1 MPYPHISFPVS
12 FPELY
17 KFFIKYQLAPESK
30 RAEEIRN
37 HLGMISSLEPSSF
50 TLVQPLIVALF
61 TESRSCVMA
70 ISIFDRLAA
79 LMGPTQTK
87 SLLLHPVLQLF
98 DSNDEEL
105 LQVLLSVS
113 VARSFIQWFDFINFT
128 EHILELYLDATAMEN
143 QKIAAVAFDTI
154 VKLSSELG
162 LAYTSRFILKHLLRL
177 LNKTASAYVLRVLDE
192 FAIRVGE
199 SLVIGHFL
207 PFTIMQ
213 VSQYNHNLEW
223 ILIYFNSG

>member
-1 MPYPHISFPVS
+1 
-12 FPELY
+12 
-17 KFFIKYQLAPESK
+17 
-30 RAEEIRN
+30 
-37 HLGMISSLEPSSF
+37 
-50 TLVQPLIVALF
+50 
-61 TESRSCVMA
+61 MA

-128 EHILELYLDATAMEN
+128 EYILELYLDATAMEN

-199 SLVIGHFL
+199 SLVICHFL

-223 ILIYFNSG
+223 ILIYFNSGWGIDEQGTSFINWDNFFTISDCRQIRNYDHQLCGADEQHPK